1 MGLSMADKKQD
12 HTLDNFKK
20 LVRKAIFLNQEEE
33 VHFNKIPDQQWQA
46 IFQKNFSGNYNYAER
61 VLLNKFSEIEKIDGP
76 EVDAY
81 KKKIH
86 NLGKATKMMTDAIDS
101 KIPILFITDFD
112 NDGSLAQAIINEYL
126 KIDRGA
132 AKNMHVDYAQVVNGN
147 ANRGFTIDLVDKII
161 QSKGMKITDK
171 FLIVTADNGINS
183 KEEQIKLENK
193 YPNIKILITDHHNPE
208 PEMVIEENDN
218 TIIFNPHFKP
228 TAFFKQYNISGAAT
242 VGVLLKNLLE
252 KRFSEVQLLPFK
264 QNLRNINKISKVSN
278 VLDYVDSH
286 PADKPEKDYVVSR
299 FLELQPLLNIN
310 NSITKMITGEI
321 SQETIE
327 AIRAKIPKLNVDLLS
342 EEAKNIQTQ
351 NSIAKVLLNIYNSH
365 KGDGSLQESDFNN
378 IFLREINNEDNY
390 VQEEVVDENFIGQLR
405 PVIFGLTADD
415 EKIPFL
421 DAVNQKMIEVFENV
435 KISEKK
441 MAIELRA
448 GEVIT
453 KSKLENSTIAYT
465 DQNILTIFNRKF
477 LNKVYNDENPGFTL
491 TLDSIGK
498 GKVSGSFR
506 SLYNISDILK
516 EKKKLERMLNVKIE
530 TPGHERAAGFIVKS
544 NNPEKTP
551 VTEET
556 ITIINNFI
564 NDSITN
570 IKANEAVKNNSFI
583 LTDMENIHI
592 LDRINRVVRGNVAN
606 FERLVPI
613 VKLTPDTI
621 WTDSYTTEQFSMDD
635 VVKNRKYGYITIN
648 TNFHGDTVIIPV
660 ELIRKIVKNGYN
672 DYLSL
677 NYMDGGVF
685 MAERVVASK
694 DATNIIDLTVT
705 EGKSAYLSEVFDKDF
720 KDKNIIDL
728 SREQILDNP
737 FFKYH
742 DYGDLNFELFEKM
755 VIGIIDSN
763 KIDTL
768 AVFDVEA
775 NGFGNARLM
784 NFGATNYS
792 IDEKTGKNISKD
804 DFFRK
809 VFYSQRGEEYVLTD
823 EQLKNL
829 MVVSEE
835 ERIALPLEMQQQ
847 ILLKYDQSTEDEYRC
862 YLYPVEK
869 QIKLRNKLRL
879 PFEQLSNFIEK
890 DDKVIY
896 NRFIKA
902 NMLAY
907 LIKDDDYKTGQEI
920 INLTGIT
927 QEVLRKHG
935 KYTADVDTELSDF
948 YKDKNVLFGA
958 HNTPYDSKILR
969 ANMPKMYQVLNKS
982 HIYDSALFSKK
993 EKLAYDFIQGAHFED
1008 VSGIDKSIFFYHNDF
1023 SDFNLK
1029 KLLES
1034 KKDGYYP
1041 DRSGRYL
1048 FEVKNNE
1055 YFLVDKEKHEKVKIQ
1070 SDVKKAMAKMDIDS
1084 FFEIV
1089 DDKYVLKSA
1098 QSLTPVSIDKKMQK
1112 MLDKIQRSNPTG
1124 LFALKEEGILLLE
1137 SDEGFGGKRY
1147 EFIDTNVKKDGP
1159 KITPILTYQNELI
1172 ESLKI
1177 KPLPET
1183 AVKYSVE
1190 KLSEQWMIHALLLS
1204 DEKFKIDY
1212 VDHSKPKYTA
1222 FQGKEQDLKF
1232 FQDTYHFDTSIE
1244 GNVKQF
1250 MEYYQQKNHASFI
1263 QIEEGKA
1270 GDNKED
1276 ANAFNDF
1283 VNEFLDINKA
1293 IQQKFSDAW
1302 MYKKVLEIKDPKR
1315 IEITNDLID
1324 LVNYQTNI
1332 PVDKIK
1338 TIFDEAI
1345 KFKEKYKLTHIL
1357 QHEQH
1362 VNGLWE
1368 GDVKGD
1374 VLFEDKLTL
1383 SLLAQRKYDAYQHD
1397 EQPAIDTFNAAQL
1410 EARKAFDL
1418 AHYLSDDLANDSYS
1432 FRQGLL
1438 FNRDVQSKLI
1448 NSIQSKEKNAL
1459 LEENEN
1465 IIKFKLDTDVLA
1477 QDHAIYAIAKQGG
1490 KISRENIEADKE
1502 RFSFIMMNEQI
1513 RNGLS
1518 LVTNE
1523 DAHTA
1528 VQDALKANEVLMK
1541 QYKEELAER
1550 YRYVEFNK
1558 RDFNIKKTVD
1568 MFIDALNGEI
1578 KCEPRINDD
1587 TGEKTWKMAGK
1598 KDELT
1603 IPLNNV
1609 DQKGFDV
1616 VKRVVYKYVNNHN
1629 RINGYSMPNEN
1640 EVIQF
1645 LEALG
1650 QKIQPTTLELA
1661 LADPTKEFNNFAE
1674 VKDPNFLEIIE
1685 TKKTKPLNSLLNK
1698 NMELRLINPLVEKLK
1713 KNINEP
1719 NMIMMIG
1726 DSRPRP

>member
-1 MGLSMADKKQD
+1 MEIPMADKKQD
-12 HTLDNFKK
+12 HTLDSFKK
-20 LVRKAIFLNQEEE
+20 LVRKAIFLTQAEE
-33 VHFNKIPDQQWQA
+33 VHFNKIPDQQWNA

-147 ANRGFTIDLVDKII
+147 ANRGFTIDLVDKIV

-228 TAFFKQYNISGAAT
+228 TEFFKQYNISGAAT
-242 VGVLLKNLLE
+242 IGVLLKNLLE

-327 AIRAKIPKLNVDLLS
+327 SIRAKIPKLNVDLLR

-351 NSIAKVLLNIYNSH
+351 NSIAKILLKIYSTH
-365 KGDGSLQESDFNN
+365 KGDPILQEADFNH
-378 IFLREINNEDNY
+378 IFLKEINNEDNY
-390 VQEEVVDENFIGQLR
+390 MQEEVVDENFIGQLR

-435 KISEKK
+435 KTSEKK

-453 KSKLENSTIAYT
+453 KSKLDNSTIAYT

-506 SLYNISDILK
+506 SLYDISDILR

-544 NNPEKTP
+544 NNPTKNP
-551 VTEET
+551 VTDET
-556 ITIINNFI
+556 INVINNFI
-564 NDSITN
+564 NNSIVN
-570 IKANEAVKNNSFI
+570 IKKNEAVKNNSFI
-583 LTDMENIHI
+583 LTDMENIHV

-621 WTDSYTTEQFSMDD
+621 WTDSYTTEQFSMED

-685 MAERVVASK
+685 MAERVVAEK

-705 EGKSAYLSEVFDKDF
+705 EGKSSYLSEVFEKDF
-720 KDKNIIDL
+720 KTKNIIDL
-728 SREQILDNP
+728 SREQIRDNP

-742 DYGDLNFELFEKM
+742 DYGDLNFDLFEKM

-792 IDEKTGKNISKD
+792 IDEQTGKVISKD

-809 VFYSQRGEEYVLTD
+809 FFYSQRGEEYLLTD
-823 EQLKNL
+823 EQLKDL
-829 MVVSEE
+829 VKISEE
-835 ERIALPLEMQQQ
+835 EIFNLPLELQQQ
-847 ILLKYDQSTEDEYRC
+847 ILLKYDQSTEDEYSC

-869 QIKLRNKLRL
+869 QVKFRNKLRI
-879 PFEQLSNFIEK
+879 PFEQVSNFIEQN
-890 DDKVIY
+890 DKIVY
-896 NRFIKA
+896 NRSIKA

-927 QEVLRKHG
+927 QDVLRKHG
-935 KYTADVDTELSDF
+935 KYTSQVDTELFEF
-948 YKDKNVLFGA
+948 YKDKTVLFGA

-969 ANMPKMYQVLNKS
+969 ANMPKMYQFLNKS

-993 EKLAYDFIQGAHFED
+993 EKLAYDFIQGAHFEN

-1048 FEVKNNE
+1048 FEVKDGE
-1055 YFLVDKEKHEKVKIQ
+1055 YFLVDKEMHEKVKIQ
-1070 SDVKKAMAKMDIDS
+1070 SDVKKAMTKMNLDPL
-1084 FFEIV
+1084 FEIV
-1089 DDKYVLKSA
+1089 DDQYVLKSA

-1112 MLDKIQRSNPTG
+1112 MLDKIVRSNPTG

-1137 SDEGFGGKRY
+1137 TDIGFGSKRY
-1147 EFIDTNVKKDGP
+1147 ELVDTNVKKDGP
-1159 KITPILTYQNELI
+1159 KVTPILTYQNELI
-1172 ESLKI
+1172 ENLKI
-1177 KPLPET
+1177 DKLPET

-1204 DEKFKIDY
+1204 DEKFKINYIDT
-1212 VDHSKPKYTA
+1212 SKSQYSIFK
-1222 FQGKEQDLKF
+1222 GKEQDLKF

-1244 GNVKQF
+1244 RNAEQF
-1250 MEYYQQKNHASFI
+1250 LNYYNQKNHNSFI
-1263 QIEEGKA
+1263 ETDEKGGYKA
-1270 GDNKED
+1270 ED
-1276 ANAFNDF
+1276 LQAFKDF
-1283 VNEFLDINKA
+1283 INEFLDLNKN
-1293 IQQKFSDAW
+1293 IQQKFADAW

-1315 IEITNDLID
+1315 IEITNDLVD

-1345 KFKEKYKLTHIL
+1345 KFKEKYKLNHIL

-1383 SLLAQRKYDAYQHD
+1383 SLLAQRMYDAYQHD
-1397 EQPAIDTFNAAQL
+1397 EQPAINTFNAAQL

-1418 AHYLSDDLANDSYS
+1418 AHYLADDLANDSYS

-1438 FNRDVQSKLI
+1438 FDRDSQSKLV
-1448 NSIQSKEKNAL
+1448 NSIQAKEKDAL

-1465 IIKFKLDTDVLA
+1465 VIKFKLDTDVLA
-1477 QDHAIYAIAKQGG
+1477 QDHAIYAVAKQGG
-1490 KISRENIEADKE
+1490 KISRQDIEDDKE
-1502 RFSFIMMNEQI
+1502 KFSFIMMNEQI

-1518 LVTNE
+1518 LVKNE

-1528 VQDALKANEVLMK
+1528 VQDILKANEVLMK
-1541 QYKEELAER
+1541 QYKEELSER

-1558 RDFNIKKTVD
+1558 RDFNIKKIID
-1568 MFIDALNGEI
+1568 LFIDGLNGEI
-1578 KCEPRINDD
+1578 SCQTHINDD
-1587 TGEKTWKMAGK
+1587 TGEKNWKFYGAR
-1598 KDELT
+1598 DELT
-1603 IPLNNV
+1603 IPLENV
-1609 DQKGFDV
+1609 EKKGFDV
-1616 VKRVVYKYVNNHN
+1616 VKRVVSKYVKNYN
-1629 RINGYSMPNEN
+1629 RINGHSMPNEV
-1640 EVIQF
+1640 EVLQF
-1645 LEALG
+1645 LEALSH
-1650 QKIQPTTLELA
+1650 KIKPTTLEEA
-1661 LADPTKEFNNFAE
+1661 LADSTKQFSDFAE
-1674 VKDPNFLEIIE
+1674 IKDPNFLQTIE
-1685 TKKTKPLNSLLNK
+1685 TKKTKPLNALLSK
-1698 NMELRLINPLVEKLK
+1698 NMELRLINQLVEKRK
-1713 KNINEP
+1713 TNMNEP
-1719 NMIMMIG
+1719 HVLTFISEAKN
-1726 DSRPRP
+1726 RP

>member
-1 MGLSMADKKQD
+1 MADKKQD
-12 HTLDNFKK
+12 HTLDHFKK
-20 LVRKAIFLNQEEE
+20 LVRKAIFLTQEEE
-33 VHFNKIPDQQWQA
+33 VHFNKIPDQQWQS
-46 IFQKNFSGNYNYAER
+46 IFQKNFSGNYKYAER

-161 QSKGMKITDK
+161 QSKGMKVTDK

-183 KEEQIKLENK
+183 REEQIKLENK

-228 TAFFKQYNISGAAT
+228 TPFFKQYNISGAAT

-327 AIRAKIPKLNVDLLS
+327 AIRSKIPKLNVDLLR

-351 NSIAKVLLNIYNSH
+351 NSIAKVLLKIYSTH
-365 KGDGSLQESDFNN
+365 KGDGSLQEADFNN
-378 IFLREINNEDNY
+378 IFLKEINNEENY
-390 VQEEVVDENFIGQLR
+390 LQEEVVDENFIGQLR

-435 KISEKK
+435 KTSEKK
-441 MAIELRA
+441 MAIELRE

-506 SLYNISDILK
+506 SLYDISDILK

-556 ITIINNFI
+556 ITTINNFI

-685 MAERVVASK
+685 MAERVVANK

-705 EGKSAYLSEVFDKDF
+705 EGKSAYLSEVFEKDF
-720 KDKNIIDL
+720 KDKNIIEL
-728 SREQILDNP
+728 SREQIRDNP

-742 DYGDLNFELFEKM
+742 DYGDLNFDLFEKM

-792 IDEKTGKNISKD
+792 IDENTGKDISKD

-809 VFYSQRGEEYVLTD
+809 VYYSQRGEEYVLTD
-823 EQLKNL
+823 EQLGDL
-829 MVVSEE
+829 IEVSEE
-835 ERIALPLEMQQQ
+835 ERVNLPLEMQQQ
-847 ILLKYDQSTEDEYRC
+847 ILLKYDQSMEDEYKC

-869 QIKLRNKLRL
+869 QVKLRNKLRL

-890 DDKVIY
+890 NDKVIY
-896 NRFIKA
+896 NRSIKA

-935 KYTADVDTELSDF
+935 KYTSEVDTELSEF
-948 YKDKNVLFGA
+948 YKDKSVLFGA

-993 EKLAYDFIQGAHFED
+993 EKLAYDFIQGAHFEN

-1023 SDFNLK
+1023 SEFNLK

-1048 FEVKNNE
+1048 FEVKDNE

-1070 SDVKKAMAKMDIDS
+1070 SDVKKAMSKMNIDS
-1084 FFEIV
+1084 LFEIV

-1112 MLDKIQRSNPTG
+1112 MLDKIKRSTPTG
-1124 LFALKEEGILLLE
+1124 LFALKEDGILLLE
-1137 SDEGFGGKRY
+1137 TDDLMDGGKRY
-1147 EFIDTNVKKDGP
+1147 EFVDTNVKKDGP
-1159 KITPILTYQNELI
+1159 KVIPILTYQNELI
-1172 ESLKI
+1172 ENLKI
-1177 KPLPET
+1177 DKLPET

-1212 VDHSKPKYTA
+1212 VDTSKPQYAA

-1244 GNVKQF
+1244 RNVQQF
-1250 MEYYQQKNHASFI
+1250 SNYYQQKNHKSFI
-1263 QIEEGKA
+1263 DIEPGKA
-1270 GDNKED
+1270 DEKETD
-1276 ANAFNDF
+1276 IQAFNDF
-1283 VNEFLDINKA
+1283 VNEFLDLNKN
-1293 IQQKFSDAW
+1293 IQQKFADAW

-1315 IEITNDLID
+1315 IEITNDLVD

-1345 KFKEKYKLTHIL
+1345 KFKEKHKLTHIL

-1368 GDVKGD
+1368 GDIKGD

-1383 SLLAQRKYDAYQHD
+1383 SLLAQRMYDAYQHD

-1418 AHYLSDDLANDSYS
+1418 AHYLADDLANDSYS

-1438 FNRDVQSKLI
+1438 FNRDVQSKLV
-1448 NSIQSKEKNAL
+1448 NSIQAKERDAL

-1465 IIKFKLDTDVLA
+1465 VIKFKLDTDVLA

-1490 KISRENIEADKE
+1490 KISRENIEEDKE
-1502 RFSFIMMNEQI
+1502 KFSFIMMNEQI

-1528 VQDALKANEVLMK
+1528 VQDVLKANEELMK
-1541 QYKEELAER
+1541 QYKEELSER

-1568 MFIDALNGEI
+1568 MFINALNGEV
-1578 KCEPRINDD
+1578 KCEPNINED
-1587 TGEKTWKMAGK
+1587 TGEKTWKMVGAR
-1598 KDELT
+1598 DELT
-1603 IPLNNV
+1603 IPLESV
-1609 DQKGFDV
+1609 DQRGFEV

-1629 RINGYSMPNEN
+1629 RINEYSMPNET

-1650 QKIQPTTLELA
+1650 NKIQPTTLEQA
-1661 LADPTKEFNNFAE
+1661 LADPTKEFSDFAE
-1674 VKDPNFLEIIE
+1674 IKDPNFLETIE
-1685 TKKTKPLNSLLNK
+1685 TKKTKPLNALLNK

-1713 KNINEP
+1713 KNMNEP
-1719 NMIMMIG
+1719 DMIMMIG
-1726 DSRPRP
+1726 EPKPRP